1 MIFVTRFDG
10 KKVVINADLIE
21 MIEETPETM
30 VSMTTGKK
38 ITIKEKIDEVVEKVK
53 QFKNETNYP
62 VVKKN
67 ENS

>member
-10 KKVVINADLIE
+10 KKIVINAELIE

-30 VSMTTGKK
+30 ISMTTGKK
-38 ITIKEKIDEVVEKVK
+38 ITIKEKIEEVIEKVK
-53 QFKNETNYP
+53 QFKIETNYP

>member
-1 MIFVTRFDG
+1 LIFVTRFDG
-10 KKVVINADLIE
+10 KKVVVNADLIE

-30 VSMTTGKK
+30 ISMTTGKK

-53 QFKNETNYP
+53 QFKKEIAYP